1 MITGAD
7 ICKRFNAPESIELS
21 TGKVITRDELA
32 ELERFFKA
40 EKGYRSLVFTAE
52 NTDCEYTAEE
62 IIDGYIAEKDYG
74 TGDTDILKSVEEELA
89 DISDNCYQTALEDTE
104 VGFEIEI
111 VEQSDIYSDFFAD
124 KNKDEIEKE

>member
-7 ICKRFNAPESIELS
+7 ICKRFSNPESIKLS

-32 ELERFFKA
+32 ELERYFKA

-62 IIDGYIAEKDYG
+62 IIDGYIAEKG
-74 TGDTDILKSVEEELA
+74 TNDTDILKSVEEELA
-89 DISDNCYQTALEDTE
+89 DISDNYYQTALEDME

-111 VEQSDIYSDFFAD
+111 VEQSDLYSDFFAD